1 MNKKQLLFSI
11 RMEEKPNI
19 DELLRLADQLIK
31 EGKDFMMSEGKV
43 LELNKWLTIA
53 EYAEK
58 YGVTTQVI
66 SKWIERGV
74 IKEDDYVEIGKFG
87 KKLVSDKVYKA

>member
-1 MNKKQLLFSI
+1 MDTT
-11 RMEEKPNI
+11 EKINI
-19 DELLRLADQLIK
+19 DELLKRADALIK

-43 LELNKWLTIA
+43 LELTKWLTIA
-53 EYAEK
+53 EYAQK
-58 YGVTTQVI
+58 YNVTTQVV

-87 KKLVSDKVYKA
+87 KKLVRDAVYME

>member
-1 MNKKQLLFSI
+1 MNTT
-11 RMEEKPNI
+11 EKINI
-19 DELLRLADQLIK
+19 DELLKRADELIK

-43 LELNKWLTIA
+43 LELTKWLTIA
-53 EYAEK
+53 EYAQK
-58 YGVTTQVI
+58 YDITTQVV

-87 KKLVSDKVYKA
+87 KKLVRDMIYKV